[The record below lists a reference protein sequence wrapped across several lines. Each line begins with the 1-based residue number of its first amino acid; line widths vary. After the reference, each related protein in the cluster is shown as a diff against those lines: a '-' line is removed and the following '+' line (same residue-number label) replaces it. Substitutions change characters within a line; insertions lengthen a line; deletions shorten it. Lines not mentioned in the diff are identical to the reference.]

1 MKYLLS
7 ILFFA
12 YAINTSAQHQLS
24 GFIRTSDKLPVE
36 HARILLHSLSDSA
49 KPLVA
54 FTTSDSKGF
63 YTLDIPD
70 IQTYYR
76 VTVRAG
82 SYQNVEKII
91 DLSRDKI
98 ISPLDFVLHPSV
110 SYLDTVRVNVKFT
123 ISVTGDTLTFDP
135 DTYSRK
141 NETTI
146 EQLLGNIPGI
156 DIKDDG
162 KISFNG
168 TPVTNVL
175 IDGDDL
181 FKKNYQ
187 QLTQNAAP
195 KIVDKIEVIKNY
207 QKDQLLKEF
216 NKAGSQVLNLKLK
229 EKYKNYLFGNASAG
243 YGDKDN
249 KLADLFLIKLAPQ
262 TKIQAGGNYN
272 TTGSTYS
279 TTGKISAEDMLA
291 ANESIFFSYDP
302 VSPILSINHYYFQ
315 YIPMYYQ
322 QSNQSIQAHS
332 NILFK
337 KKKWENVLNIK
348 FASDTVKQQQKMK
361 TTYSDGTNIFQND
374 IGSEKNQLQEY
385 NFTSSKT
392 SDKESVYFNTSLNHK
407 NKTNL
412 LGTESNQ
419 LLNSIQQLNNSNL
432 SWQVNLNYNKRLN
445 QNILWSNTMGYFNQV
460 IHENLRTNPD
470 FVFWLFPEHL
480 SLNKLWSDA
489 GNRFRYAKLKSE
501 LYINK
506 SQLSHVIGLS
516 YTVDQKTFSSNLTSL
531 RLSDDSLAIPFEN
544 KSHFQNRILSMTYTG
559 NFRLSEKNSL
569 TLKMVNEPDF
579 IQYKSDNHPTE
590 KTKFFYDYAIG
601 ITTKKREGGINF
613 NVGMKRQL
621 ANNSLFFPNY
631 VQTSFH
637 SLQSGFI
644 RPYGTQSTYLQ
655 LIHNQI
661 SIKKQLTSSFM
672 LSLSH
677 NEDEFVRSLNTTGIG
692 TINSFSNHPNNTNS
706 LLLFFR
712 AQKAI
717 GNLPLSVNTNI
728 IFNWRSMVYEFN
740 QEIKKS
746 DLKMLNGTIGM
757 KSLFESFFNF
767 DYTFSIFHSS
777 NKIKY
782 PAKAASSAETLL
794 NKFNGYFVM
803 KKLFNTTIT
812 LNNMFAKNITFN
824 GNFLDIAVSRKM
836 LKEKFLVELNARNLF
851 DNKEISN
858 QIISPYSIQEN
869 SVHIRGREFFL
880 KVRYEIR

>member
-1 MKYLLS
+1 MKYLLFL
-7 ILFFA
+7 LFFS
-12 YAINTSAQHQLS
+12 YTINTSAQHQLS
-24 GFIRTSDKLPVE
+24 GFILTSDKLPVE
-36 HARILLHSLSDSA
+36 NARILLHSLSDSA

-54 FTTSDSKGF
+54 FTNSDKNGF
-63 YTLDIPD
+63 YTVEIPGV
-70 IQTYYR
+70 QTYFR

-82 SYQNVEKII
+82 SYQNIEKIF
-91 DLSRDKI
+91 DLSRDTI

-110 SYLDTVRVNVKFT
+110 SYLDTVQVNMKFT
-123 ISVTGDTLTFDP
+123 ISVTGDTLTFNP
-135 DTYSRK
+135 DAYSRK

-146 EQLLGNIPGI
+146 EQLLANIPGI

-162 KISFNG
+162 RISFNG
-168 TPVTNVL
+168 TPITNVL

-195 KIVDKIEVIKNY
+195 KILDKIEVIKNY

-216 NKAGSQVLNLKLK
+216 NKAGSQVINLKLK
-229 EKYKNYLFGNASAG
+229 DKYKNYLFGNASAG
-243 YGDKDN
+243 YGDQNN
-249 KLADLFLIKLAPQ
+249 KLADLFLIKLSPQ

-272 TTGSTYS
+272 TTGSTYA
-279 TTGKISAEDMLA
+279 TTGKISAEDILA
-291 ANESIFFSYDP
+291 VNESSFFSYDP
-302 VSPILSINHYYFQ
+302 VSPVLSINHYYFQ
-315 YIPMYYQ
+315 YLPMYYQ
-322 QSNQSIQAHS
+322 QRNKSMQGHS

-348 FASDTVKQQQKMK
+348 FASDTVQRQQKIQ

-374 IGSEKNQLQEY
+374 QGSERNQLQEY
-385 NFTSSKT
+385 NFTSSKN
-392 SDKESVYFNTSLNHK
+392 SEKESIYINASLN
-407 NKTNL
+407 NKIKRYV

-419 LLNSIQQLNNSNL
+419 SLNSIQRLDNSNL
-432 SWQVNLNYNKRLN
+432 SWQVNLSYNKRLN
-445 QNILWSNTMGYFNQV
+445 KNILWSNTMGYFDQA

-470 FVFWLFPEHL
+470 FLFWLFPEHL
-480 SLNKLWSDA
+480 SLNELWSA
-489 GNRFRYAKLKSE
+489 GGNRFRYAKLKSE

-506 SQLSHVIGLS
+506 SLLSHIIGLS
-516 YTVDQKTFSSNLTSL
+516 YTADQKTFSSNLTSL
-531 RLSDDSLAIPFEN
+531 RFSDDSLAIPFEN
-544 KSHFQNRILSMTYTG
+544 NSHFQNRILSMTYTG

-579 IQYKSDNHPTE
+579 IQYKSDNQSSE
-590 KTKFFYDYAIG
+590 KAEFFYDYAIG
-601 ITTKKREGGINF
+601 ITSKKRAGGINF
-613 NVGMKRQL
+613 NLGMKRQL

-637 SLQSGFI
+637 ELQSGFI

-655 LIHNQI
+655 LMHNLI

-677 NEDEFVRSLNTTGIG
+677 NHDEFVRSLNTTAIG
-692 TINSFSNHPNNTNS
+692 TVHSFTDNPNNTNS
-706 LLLFFR
+706 LILFFR
-712 AQKAI
+712 MQKAI

-728 IFNWRSMVYEFN
+728 LLNWRSIVYEFN
-740 QEIKKS
+740 EEIKKS
-746 DLKMLNGTIGM
+746 DLSMFNGTIGM

-767 DYTFSIFHSS
+767 DYKFSIFHSS
-777 NKIKY
+777 NKIKS
-782 PAKAASSAETLL
+782 PTKAASNAETLL

-803 KKLFNTTIT
+803 KKVFNATIT
-812 LNNMFAKNITFN
+812 LNNMSDKNITFN

-836 LKEKFLVELNARNLF
+836 LKEKLLVELNARNLF

-869 SVHIRGREFFL
+869 SEHIRGREFFL